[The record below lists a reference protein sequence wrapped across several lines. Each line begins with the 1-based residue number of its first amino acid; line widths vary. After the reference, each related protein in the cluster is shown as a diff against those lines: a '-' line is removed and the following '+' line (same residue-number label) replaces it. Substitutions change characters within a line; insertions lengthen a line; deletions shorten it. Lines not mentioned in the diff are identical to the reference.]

1 MKDDLAHN
9 LRQIHGRIA
18 AACAEAHRD
27 ASNVAIVAV
36 TKGHPAGV
44 VQAAVAA
51 GLRHIGENRVQE
63 ADLKI
68 TELGPIARW
77 HMIGHLQTNK
87 VKRAVELFDVIQ
99 SVDSLRLAQEINRR
113 AGELDRQIECF
124 IEVNSS
130 GELQKSGADPADAL
144 DLVKAVK
151 GMQNIKLTGMMT
163 VGPLTN
169 SEDKI
174 RRAFVLCR
182 GLFKMGQDL
191 VGEQFNTLSMG
202 MSDDY
207 ELAIAEGSTMIRI
220 GTAIFGKRRPQS
232 PTAR

>member
-1 MKDDLAHN
+1 MKDDLSHN

-124 IEVNSS
+124 IEVNSWGNS
-130 GELQKSGADPADAL
+130 KKAAL
-144 DLVKAVK
+144 
-151 GMQNIKLTGMMT
+151 
-163 VGPLTN
+163 
-169 SEDKI
+169 I
-174 RRAFVLCR
+174 RPMPSIWSKQSRECR
-182 GLFKMGQDL
+182 IS
-191 VGEQFNTLSMG
+191 N
-202 MSDDY
+202 
-207 ELAIAEGSTMIRI
+207 
-220 GTAIFGKRRPQS
+220 
-232 PTAR
+232 